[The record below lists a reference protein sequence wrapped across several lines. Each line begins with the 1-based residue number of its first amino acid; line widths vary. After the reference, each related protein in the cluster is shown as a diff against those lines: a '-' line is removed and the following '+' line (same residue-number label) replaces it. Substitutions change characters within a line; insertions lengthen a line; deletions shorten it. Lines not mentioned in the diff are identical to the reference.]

1 MNRRTFLSVL
11 GGSAAIAAPPGLA
24 GAVGENAGGKH
35 YGVSSTPKAKRIDR
49 LAGRSIGEIRDFF
62 KREFFEKTL
71 PLWKKD
77 AVDWKNGG
85 YHPAFYEKGAVPSR
99 NKRLYYQ
106 GRILWLYSY
115 FYNHIEKENFHLR
128 AAKAGYDFLTKYGVD
143 EKCDWFTEITPEGKP
158 VEKFFDIYA
167 SIFTIL
173 GLGEYFRATGD
184 SAVRDLAVKSAFRVT
199 EIILSPHYQAPA
211 HGPWYEPGTK
221 RMGTWL
227 HHLSTLTPLLKYT
240 SDDGL
245 DKIAQMCVRNILQY
259 HWQPRYG
266 LSFEVLRPDMT
277 PHPNDFFIDA
287 ETRTFTNQPRQV
299 NNFHSMEAGWMIM
312 DEALRRGNRGM
323 FTAAMDFGR
332 SHLEKSWVDERGR
345 RGLVQ
350 FFRPDE
356 PESFKTGPLV
366 LPYVMQEVFIMLL
379 LAIEHTGAHWAVKWF
394 DRVFEHSYG
403 KEPLEWP
410 WYDTL
415 HFPRGLMFC
424 CDILNRMVERE
435 GKMSEFMET

>member
-1 MNRRTFLSVL
+1 MKRRAFFGVL
-11 GGSAAIAAPPGLA
+11 GGAAVAATPGRA
-24 GAVGENAGGKH
+24 VAVGENAEGKQ
-35 YGVSSTPKAKRIDR
+35 YGAATAPGAKRIDR
-49 LAGRSIGEIRDFF
+49 LAGRPLAEVRDFF
-62 KREFFEKTL
+62 KREFLEKTL

-85 YHPAFYEKGAVPSR
+85 YLPAFYEKGETPGP

-106 GRILWLYSY
+106 GRILWLFSM
-115 FYNHIEKENFHLR
+115 FYNRYGRDDYHLR
-128 AAKAGYDFLTKYGVD
+128 AAKAGYDFLVKYCVD
-143 EKCDWFTEITPEGKP
+143 EKYDWFTEVTPEGRP

-167 SIFTIL
+167 SIFTLL
-173 GLGEYFRATGD
+173 GLGEYYRAAG
-184 SAVRDLAVKSAFRVT
+184 AQEARDLAVKSAFRIT
-199 EIILSPHYQAPA
+199 EIILAPHYQAQA

-227 HHLSTLTPLLKYT
+227 HLLSTLTPLLKYT
-240 SDDGL
+240 ADDGL
-245 DKIAQMCVRNILQY
+245 DKIAQMCARNILQY
-259 HWQPRYG
+259 HWQPKYG

-277 PHPNDFFIDA
+277 PHPNDFFIGP
-287 ETRTFTNQPRQV
+287 ETRKFNNQPRQV
-299 NNFHSMEAGWMIM
+299 NNFHSMEAAWMIM

-323 FTAAMDFGR
+323 FTAAMNFGR
-332 SHLEKSWVDERGR
+332 SHLEKSWVDGKGR

-379 LAIEHTGAHWAVKWF
+379 LAVEHTGAEWAVDWF
-394 DRVFEHSYG
+394 ARVFEHSYG

-410 WYDTL
+410 YYDTL

-424 CDILNRMVERE
+424 HDILTRMADRE
-435 GKMSEFMET
+435 GLVSEFMDRA